1 MPSIG
6 SEEQAARAHAQHPNV
21 LTAVEAPAGHFSM
34 RGFWALIATQF
45 QGAFNDNL
53 FKFLIIYFLVGL
65 STAGLSGAER
75 EAATGWISGLA
86 TMVFAL
92 PFIIFPGPFG
102 ALSDRYSKKTITI
115 WAKYIEVAVMA
126 LGIAGFFLKLPALL
140 WLMLFCMAAQ
150 SAFFSP
156 SKYGILPET
165 LPETRLSWGNGMMA
179 MFTMFAIIAG
189 TGAAGP
195 IYNQLDSRTWY
206 AGVLLTVCSIIGVLC
221 SYGVN
226 RPPAANP
233 KKRIPLNPW
242 ADMAT
247 YAKLFLNDRW
257 LLMTLVGY
265 TYFWFAGAFLQ
276 ANIISYG
283 NITLAMTETQVS
295 ITQAALAVGIGVGS
309 LGAGYLSWGKIEL
322 GLVPIGLG
330 GLVILSLILAL
341 PGVGFGASLAVLVLM
356 GVSAGLFNVPLAA
369 AIQHRS
375 PAHAKGGV
383 IALVNVMTFFGTFL
397 AGGLV
402 MLLTSKWLAVSPR
415 GLFVVM
421 ALLTAGIAI
430 YLMVQ
435 LPLFVARL
443 IVWLIFTF
451 LYRVRVRGRENF
463 PLTGGALLVSNH
475 VSYLDPGFV
484 LFSVDRPV
492 RYMMYRGFFKIW
504 WMRFMANVMNV
515 IPVAATDGRE
525 AILESLQRAREAV
538 EKGEVVCIFPEGGI
552 TRSGSLITFQKGC
565 ERIMRGLDAPIIP
578 VNIDNMWGSMFSYS
592 GGRFFKKWPRQIFSP
607 VTVTFGKPMPGNTPA
622 HKLRQ
627 AVQTLQCDALFE
639 RRLEKPLLH
648 RLYVKMVRQHPTLLA
663 MADQRTGELSYFK
676 SYVAVLILAR
686 KLKKLIDKQ
695 PMVGLL
701 VPPSIG
707 GALSNVALQL
717 MGRVTV
723 NLNYTSTDKVLASA
737 ASQCEMSHC
746 ITARAFLE
754 RVPVTPPAPPIYLED
769 VMKSVTKLD
778 RIIALLMTFLPL
790 RLTEWLLGAP
800 WRRTSDDLATV
811 IFSSGSEGQPKGV
824 LLTHRNVMSNITS
837 FAQVIP
843 HLPGERITAFLP
855 FFHSF
860 GFTGTF
866 WAPLTHGVGCVFHP
880 SPLETKAIGELIRKH
895 KAKFL
900 VGTPTFLQHFIRRCP
915 PEDLQSL
922 TIVFAGAERMTARVR
937 DAFKEKFGIEPL
949 DGYGTTE
956 CSPVV
961 SAGLPDYRDAL
972 NYQQANKR
980 GTVGRVLPGVDV
992 RLVHPET
999 GEPMPD
1005 GEPGL
1010 LQVRGANVMKGYLG
1024 MPEKNAQVLVDGWYS
1039 TGDIATIDEQGFI
1052 TITDRYAR
1060 FSKIAGEM
1068 VSHTNVEETLHRL
1081 LDLTELSMAVAG
1093 LPDVSRGERLV
1104 VLHTLE
1110 EHQIQTLLENM
1121 ENSDLPN
1128 LWRPRQNAFYRIDA
1142 IPVLGT
1148 GKMDLRAVKDL
1159 AAKLDIGE

>member
-1 MPSIG
+1 MPAIG
-6 SEEQAARAHAQHPNV
+6 SENQAARG
-21 LTAVEAPAGHFSM
+21 AVRVEGVVSATEAPAGHFGM

-65 STAGLSGAER
+65 TTRGLSWAER
-75 EAATGWISGLA
+75 ESATGWISGLA

-92 PFIIFPGPFG
+92 PFIVFPGPFG
-102 ALSDRYSKKTITI
+102 ALSDRYSKRTITI

-126 LGIAGFFLKLPALL
+126 LGIAGFFLKLPWLL
-140 WLMLFCMAAQ
+140 WVMLFCMAAQ

-165 LPETRLSWGNGMMA
+165 LPESRLSWGNGVLA

-189 TGAAGP
+189 TGVAGP

-206 AGVLLTVCSIIGVLC
+206 AGVLLTVCSMVGVMC
-221 SYGVN
+221 SYGIN
-226 RPPAANP
+226 HPPAADP
-233 KKRIPLNPW
+233 QRRIPLNPW
-242 ADMAT
+242 ADMGT
-247 YAKLFLNDRW
+247 YAKLFLSDRW
-257 LLMTLVGY
+257 LLMTLIGY

-295 ITQAALAVGIGVGS
+295 VTQAALAVGIGVGS

-330 GLVILSLILAL
+330 GVTVLCLLLAL
-341 PGVGFGASLAVLVLM
+341 PGVGYGASLVLFVLM
-356 GVSAGLFNVPLAA
+356 GISAGLFNVPLAA

-375 PAHAKGGV
+375 PAKAKGGV
-383 IALVNVMTFFGTFL
+383 LALVNVMTFFGTFL

-421 ALLTAGIAI
+421 ALLTAGLAI
-430 YLMVQ
+430 FLMVQ

-443 IVWLIFTF
+443 IVWFVFTF

-463 PLTGGALLVSNH
+463 PMTGGALLVSNH

-492 RYMMYRGFFKIW
+492 RYMMYSGFYKVW
-504 WMRFMANVMNV
+504 WMRQMAKVMNV
-515 IPVAATDGRE
+515 IPVAATDGRD
-525 AILESLQRAREAV
+525 AILQSLQRAREAV
-538 EKGEVVCIFPEGGI
+538 ERGEVVCIFPEGGI
-552 TRSGSLITFQKGC
+552 TRSGSLITFQRGC

-607 VTVTFGKPMPGNTPA
+607 VTVTFGKPMPADTPA

-627 AVQTLQCDALFE
+627 AVQSLQCEALFE

-648 RLYVKMVRQHPTLLA
+648 RWYVKMVRRHPGLLA
-663 MADQRTGELSYFK
+663 MADQRSGELSYFK

-686 KLKKLIDKQ
+686 KLKKLLDKQ

-717 MGRVTV
+717 MGRVAV
-723 NLNYTSTDKVLASA
+723 NLNYTSSDKVLASA
-737 ASQCEMSHC
+737 ARQCEMSHC
-746 ITARAFLE
+746 ITAKAFLE
-754 RVPVTPPAPPIYLED
+754 RVPVTPPAPAIYLED
-769 VMKSVTKLD
+769 VMKSVTKAD
-778 RIIALLMTFLPL
+778 RILALLMALLPL
-790 RLTEWLLGAP
+790 RVVERMMGAP

-811 IFSSGSEGQPKGV
+811 IFSSGSEGEPKGV
-824 LLTHRNVMSNITS
+824 LLTHRNVISNITS

-843 HLPGERITAFLP
+843 HQPGEHITAFLP

-880 SPLETKAIGELIRKH
+880 NPLETKAIGELIRKH

-900 VGTPTFLQHFIRRCP
+900 VGTPTFLQHFIRRCA

-922 TIVFAGAERMTARVR
+922 TLIFAGAERLTARVR
-937 DAFKEKFGIEPL
+937 EAFKEKFGVEPL
-949 DGYGTTE
+949 EGYGTTE

-961 SAGLPDYRDAL
+961 SAGLPDYRDKL
-972 NYQQANKR
+972 NYQQANKA

-999 GEPMPD
+999 GELMAD

-1024 MPEKNAQVLVDGWYS
+1024 LPEKTAQVLSGGWYS
-1039 TGDIATIDEQGFI
+1039 TGDIAIIDEQGFI

-1110 EHQIQTLLENM
+1110 EEQIQALVQRM

-1128 LWRPRQNAFYRIDA
+1128 LWRPRLGAFHRVDA

-1148 GKMDLRAVKDL
+1148 GKMDLRAVKEM
-1159 AAKLDIGE
+1159 AAKLGAEE